1 MPTQAEIKHQ
11 RLMEQAERLFLANG
25 FKNITMEEIASA
37 AGISKMTIYNH
48 FDSKDHLVETIMME
62 MIQRFNEEVE
72 EAISKTENT
81 FEKLQIYFEIGQRAS
96 EDYTSDLYRDLY
108 ESPYLLEKIAS
119 YKKETTL
126 KILLDILE
134 EGAQKGVIREM
145 DQQFIVMLL
154 DIISAGMIQTMHL
167 YDEKTMLNFNR
178 QLTEFIKRGLM
189 TTEGR

>member
-1 MPTQAEIKHQ
+1 
-11 RLMEQAERLFLANG
+11 
-25 FKNITMEEIASA
+25 
-37 AGISKMTIYNH
+37 
-48 FDSKDHLVETIMME
+48 
-62 MIQRFNEEVE
+62 
-72 EAISKTENT
+72 
-81 FEKLQIYFEIGQRAS
+81 
-96 EDYTSDLYRDLY
+96 LY

-145 DQQFIVMLL
+145 DQRFIVMLL

-178 QLTEFIKRGLM
+178 QLTEFIKRGLI